1 MTRIIAKL
9 RKEIESLNEKIQ
21 AHKAVTSP
29 SREILRRFVLNQLY
43 IVPHDLKALSTL
55 LAGARSDVEINFF
68 KLLVD
73 GDFSAYASLLEL
85 SRELNIKLDMAQLSP
100 RAVSYTH
107 FLAWLSL
114 HGTAGDA
121 AVALTVNLPVWGA
134 NTQKIG
140 EWAKD
145 QAVKSTHFFELFKG
159 PYHELEEKAET
170 IAERYLDWQRYRFV
184 SMAIQQYELDFWDAI
199 L

>member
-1 MTRIIAKL
+1 MSSVIATL
-9 RKEIESLNEKIQ
+9 RKEIETLNEMILE
-21 AHKAVTSP
+21 HKAVTSP
-29 SREILRRFVLNQLY
+29 SPEMLRRFVLNQLY

-55 LAGARSDVEINFF
+55 VARSKSDEEIKFF

-85 SRELNIKLDMAQLSP
+85 SRELNVKLDLAQLSP
-100 RAVSYTH
+100 RAISYTH

-121 AVALTVNLPVWGA
+121 AVAFTVNLPVWGA
-134 NTQKIG
+134 NTQKIE
-140 EWAKD
+140 EWAKA
-145 QAVKSTHFFELFKG
+145 QAVKSTRFFELFKG
-159 PYHELEEKAET
+159 PYHELEKKAET

-184 SMAIQQYELDFWDAI
+184 SMAIQQYELDFWDGV